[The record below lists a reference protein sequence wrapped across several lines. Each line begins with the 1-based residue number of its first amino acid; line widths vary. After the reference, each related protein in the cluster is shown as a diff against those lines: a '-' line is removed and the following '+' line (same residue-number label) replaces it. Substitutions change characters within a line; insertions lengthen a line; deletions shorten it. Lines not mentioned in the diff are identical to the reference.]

1 MENSVI
7 KGLNEQLQG
16 VIMGEKEFLK
26 LIEKANDENLI
37 DSLNNSIKII
47 EKHKRF
53 LREIISEENYK
64 PSNNEGV
71 LGKIIE
77 GFSNIINLTIDEDKE
92 VIKSTIKGLSMG
104 VKSIKKLLEEFNA
117 NLPENIKLNFLNI
130 LNEYKNNIDEYE
142 KLL

>member
-47 EKHKRF
+47 
-53 LREIISEENYK
+53 
-64 PSNNEGV
+64 
-71 LGKIIE
+71 
-77 GFSNIINLTIDEDKE
+77 
-92 VIKSTIKGLSMG
+92 
-104 VKSIKKLLEEFNA
+104 
-117 NLPENIKLNFLNI
+117 
-130 LNEYKNNIDEYE
+130 
-142 KLL
+142 